1 MHEIEGGAELA
12 QPVQAT
18 TQAQSLPLRV
28 RLRRIGINDGMFF
41 VLPAFLV
48 YAGFVVYPIV
58 ETLRLSVF
66 KWDGVHDQ
74 KFVGFANY
82 VKMFTND
89 DIFWIGVRNTLY
101 WMVVSVPLQLVLG
114 LSLAL
119 LLNQQLKGRT
129 FYRSVFFSPATISI
143 AVIAAVWG
151 RILGPPNLGTFN
163 EILALIGLGH
173 FAHGWLGDVNTSIFA
188 AIIVNTWR
196 FVGFTMVLYLA
207 ALQSIPL
214 EYYEASRVDGA
225 NVWAQIRYVTIPLL
239 MPMTVTVT
247 MLGVIRTM
255 REFELLFVLT
265 RGGPAHQSELVSLH
279 IYNQAFLFAKFG
291 YASSIAVVLMIAT
304 IILTIIQLRLYN
316 AYGRIG
322 R

>member
-74 KFVGFANY
+74 KFVAFANY

-114 LSLAL
+114 LILAL

-239 MPMTVTVT
+239 MPMTVTLT

-304 IILTIIQLRLYN
+304 IILTIIQLRLYT

>member
-239 MPMTVTVT
+239 MPMTVTLT

>member
-89 DIFWIGVRNTLY
+89 DIFLIGVRNTLY

-239 MPMTVTVT
+239 MPMTVTLT